1 MSVAGALSGGS
12 RAVTAVRS
20 ARVLRSVTGRVG
32 VAVGGAVLLIGLFG
46 PFFAPHS
53 PAALVGAPFSP
64 PSAPFPLG
72 TDVLGRD
79 VLSRVLCGGRTVI
92 ALAGAATLLGYV
104 GGLAIGLVAGYNQ
117 RLTGTFLMRV
127 VDVLLAFP
135 PVLFLLVLATGAGP
149 SPAALVIGVAITHV
163 PSIARIVRAATL
175 EVARRGYVEAAVARG
190 ERPRYILRREI
201 APNVLHAIL
210 ADVGVRVTWSILL
223 VAAVNFLGLGLQPP
237 QADWALMIAENRS
250 GLAIQPWAVVVPG
263 LLIATLTIACN
274 LIGDA
279 IAESLGVSVR
289 LDGVEGIEV

>member
-1 MSVAGALSGGS
+1 
-12 RAVTAVRS
+12 
-20 ARVLRSVTGRVG
+20 
-32 VAVGGAVLLIGLFG
+32 
-46 PFFAPHS
+46 
-53 PAALVGAPFSP
+53 
-64 PSAPFPLG
+64 
-72 TDVLGRD
+72 
-79 VLSRVLCGGRTVI
+79 VI
-92 ALAGAATLLGYV
+92 ALAGSATVLGYV
-104 GGLAIGLVAGYNQ
+104 GGLTIGLVAGYNQ
-117 RLTGTFLMRV
+117 RLTGTVLMRI

-149 SPAALVIGVAITHV
+149 SPEALVIGVAITHV

-175 EVARRGYVEAAVARG
+175 DVARRGYVEAAAARG

-250 GLAIQPWAVVVPG
+250 GLALQPWAVVVPG
-263 LLIATLTIACN
+263 LLIAALTIACN

-279 IAESLGVSVR
+279 TAETLGVSAQIEAA
-289 LDGVEGIEV
+289 GGIEI